1 MNFKRLDH
9 FLSSFSQD
17 VGIDLGTAN
26 SPIKIRGQSA
36 IISEPSYVTLDN
48 NRLRVV
54 AVGHESKMMEG
65 KTPPNLSVVRPVRDG
80 VIAEFDIASELMKYL
95 MRRVNTQGV
104 LRPRVIVGVP
114 SETTEVE
121 RRAVA
126 EATRMAGARVVYLI
140 DQPVA
145 AAIGADLEVLK
156 PQGNLVL
163 DIGGGTSELAMI
175 SLGGVVICECLKI
188 AGDKMDEAIVNYVRQ
203 KYDLIIGERSA
214 EEIKIQIGTVIP
226 NGEIELST
234 VKGRDMKTG
243 LPRRVELSNHEI
255 AEALAPIIAKL
266 LDMIKRAMENIPPEL
281 VSDIFLQG
289 IVLTGGGALLR
300 GLDQLLTR
308 ALGVKC
314 YTAEQPLL
322 SVVIGQEK
330 IFQNRDLMRK
340 IPLERF

>member
-26 SPIKIRGQSA
+26 SPIKIRGQST
-36 IISEPSYVTLDN
+36 IISEPSFVTLDTN
-48 NRLRVV
+48 YMKVV
-54 AVGHESKMMEG
+54 AVGHESKLMEG
-65 KTPPNLSVVRPVRDG
+65 KTPPNLTVIRPVRDG

-104 LRPRVIVGVP
+104 LRPRVMVGVP

-156 PQGNLVL
+156 PLGNLVL

-188 AGDKMDEAIVNYVRQ
+188 AGDKMDEAIVNYVRH
-203 KYDLIIGERSA
+203 KYDLIIGERTA
-214 EEIKIQIGTVIP
+214 EEVKIQIGTVTA
-226 NGEIELST
+226 NGEIEYST

-243 LPRRVELSNHEI
+243 LPKGMEISSHEI
-255 AEALAPIIAKL
+255 AEALAPIILKM

-281 VSDIFLQG
+281 ISDVFLQG
-289 IVLTGGGALLR
+289 IVLTGGGSMLR
-300 GLDQLLTR
+300 GLDQFLTR
-308 ALGVKC
+308 YLGIKC
-314 YTAEQPLL
+314 YNANEPLL
-322 SVVIGQEK
+322 SVVLGQEK
-330 IFQNRDLMRK
+330 IFQNPDLMRN
-340 IPLERF
+340 IPLERY